1 MSRVLAGLTCAGL
14 RTLASAA
21 ASGRLGPPYS
31 SVAVG
36 RLLGPDVGAEV
47 AAELERLCLD
57 PPALARVLGMIE
69 AEREAAEQAGSGP
82 ELVWTGP
89 EVPGSASR
97 DTGVVVRELFSGANK
112 SVLVAGFAV
121 YQGKD
126 VFESL
131 ARRMEEVPGLAV
143 KFFLNIQRPQ
153 GNQDLEQAIV
163 RDFVQVFRERQWPGQ
178 RLPSIYY
185 DPRSLAI
192 GGRERAALHAK
203 CIVVDD
209 LWAFV
214 TSANLT
220 TAAQERNI
228 EAGLLVREGGLARK
242 LTMQFEAL
250 ADTGVLKPVSLSGR

>member
-1 MSRVLAGLTCAGL
+1 MTRLLTGLTCAGL

-21 ASGRLGPPYS
+21 AGGRLGRPYS
-31 SVAVG
+31 AVAVG
-36 RLLGPDVGAEV
+36 RLLGPGVGAEV
-47 AAELERLCLD
+47 AAELESLCLD
-57 PPALARVLGMIE
+57 PAALARVLGMIE
-69 AEREAAEQAGSGP
+69 AEREAAERAAGGP

-97 DTGVVVRELFSGANK
+97 DTGVVVRELFSGANR

-126 VFESL
+126 IFETL
-131 ARRMEEVPGLAV
+131 ARRMEEVPALAV
-143 KFFLNIQRPQ
+143 KLYLNIQRPQ
-153 GNQDLEQAIV
+153 GSQDLEHDIV
-163 RDFVQVFRERQWPGQ
+163 RDFVRVFRERQWPGH

-185 DPRSLAI
+185 DPRSLAL
-192 GGRERAALHAK
+192 GGHLRAALHAK

-228 EAGLLVREGGLARK
+228 EAGFLVRSGSLARSV
-242 LTMQFEAL
+242 TMQFEAL
-250 ADTGVLKPVSLSGR
+250 IETEALRLAI